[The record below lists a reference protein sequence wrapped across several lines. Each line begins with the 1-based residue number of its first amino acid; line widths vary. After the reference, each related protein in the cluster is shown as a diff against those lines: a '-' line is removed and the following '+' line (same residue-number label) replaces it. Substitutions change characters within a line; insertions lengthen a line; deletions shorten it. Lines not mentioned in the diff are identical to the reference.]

1 MDRLG
6 IYCMLMLV
14 QLKGEGE
21 CPGAVVWGSNVL
33 ASSQSVPCITW
44 LRACIDYYA
53 LRTAITA
60 ADRIYKHN
68 S

>member
-33 ASSQSVPCITW
+33 ASSQSVLCIG
-44 LRACIDYYA
+44 
-53 LRTAITA
+53 
-60 ADRIYKHN
+60 
-68 S
+68 